1 MNRIYVFSGLLLLLV
16 SCAPTRSMQT
26 TAMQATTTDKGQPIL
41 LGQHP
46 RTDLGQQPFA
56 RWFDSGYAAYT
67 PDTATIAQ
75 LTPAL
80 KNRTFEIFMGTWCGD
95 SRREVPRMFKIL
107 DACGVPA
114 DHIKLVMVDY
124 RDKMYKRSPGHEEAG
139 LDIIHVPDLLV
150 LDQGREQ
157 GRIVESPVVSLEK
170 DLVAIAK
177 GESYEPQYKGAYWL
191 STITRQSPMEW
202 PGIVDSLRAKTKAE
216 SELYILSYILLLQG
230 DTGRALL
237 VARLNTLAYPNSA
250 LAYSFMGKICDGC
263 ADPVGARRAYR
274 RALEL
279 DPKAKNARDWLDAH
293 P

>member
-1 MNRIYVFSGLLLLLV
+1 MNRIYLFSSLVLLLV
-16 SCAPTRSMQT
+16 SCAPTHPVQT
-26 TAMQATTTDKGQPIL
+26 TASKTTQPLL

-46 RTDLGQQPFA
+46 RSDLEQQPFA
-56 RWFDSGYAAYT
+56 RWFDSGYAAYN
-67 PDTATIAQ
+67 PDTSTIAR
-75 LTPAL
+75 LTPVL
-80 KNRTFEIFMGTWCGD
+80 KNRTIEIFMGTWCSD

-107 DACGVPA
+107 DACQVPE
-114 DHIKLVMVDY
+114 DHIRLIMVDY

-150 LDQGREQ
+150 LDQGKEQ
-157 GRIVESPVVSLEK
+157 GRIVESPVTSLEK
-170 DLVAIAK
+170 DLEAIAK
-177 GESYEPQYKGAYWL
+177 GECYEPQYKGAYWL
-191 STITRQSPMEW
+191 STITRQAPLEY
-202 PGIVDSLRAKTKAE
+202 PGIVDSIRAKTKAE
-216 SELYILSYILLLQG
+216 SELYILSYILLEQG

-250 LAYSFMGKICDGC
+250 AAYTFMGKICDGC

-279 DPKAKNARDWLDAH
+279 DPGTKSAKEWLDAH